1 MTEPTEPGILDGVRL
16 PLGKYREEFRA
27 AQWAIPGQESW
38 KVERGQHFREP
49 GFDSWEAFARGDW
62 DTALRLIEDEREYL
76 AEFTAKAGQ
85 LGIVLY
91 RVRVV
96 ETPIDPYLQWELH
109 LLKLRAECGEQI
121 RVLTAGQVR
130 EYETDGPLPELVTL
144 GSSTL
149 YHVLYDN
156 TGELAG
162 AVRVTDP
169 SAVATATELARRLYQ
184 RGENL
189 AAFFERVVA
198 PLPPPGGGPSAW

>member
-1 MTEPTEPGILDGVRL
+1 MPEPSGFGILGGARL
-16 PLGKYREEFRA
+16 SLGEYREEFRA

-38 KVERGQHFREP
+38 KLERRQHFREP

-62 DTALRLIEDEREYL
+62 DAALRLIEDERPYL
-76 AEFTAKAGQ
+76 AEFSAKAGQ

-109 LLKLRAECGEQI
+109 LLKLRAECGELI
-121 RVLTAGQVR
+121 RVLAGDQVR
-130 EYETDGPLPELVTL
+130 EHEADGLLPELVTL

-149 YHVLYDN
+149 YHVCYDDA
-156 TGELAG
+156 GELAG

-169 SAVATATELARRLYQ
+169 ADVAAAAALTRCLYEQ
-184 RGENL
+184 GEDL

-198 PLPPPGGGPSAW
+198 PLPPPDGEAFAC